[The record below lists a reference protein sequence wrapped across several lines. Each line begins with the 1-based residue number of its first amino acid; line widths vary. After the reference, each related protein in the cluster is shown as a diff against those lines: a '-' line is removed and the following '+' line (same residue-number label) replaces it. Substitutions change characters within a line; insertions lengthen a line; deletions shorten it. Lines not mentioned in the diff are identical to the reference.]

1 MNIFILV
8 IAVDQIHFLNLWTDL
23 NYCKKIVKIITIL

>member
-23 NYCKKIVKIITIL
+23 NYCKKNS